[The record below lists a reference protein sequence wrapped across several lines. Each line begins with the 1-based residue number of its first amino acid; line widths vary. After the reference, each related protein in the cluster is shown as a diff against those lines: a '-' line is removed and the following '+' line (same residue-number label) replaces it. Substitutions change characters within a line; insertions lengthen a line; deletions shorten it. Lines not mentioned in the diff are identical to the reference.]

1 MSSALA
7 NPNFEIALLG
17 GGQLGKM
24 FLAEALRMDVGVRA
38 LDPDAEAPCR
48 WGVRRFEVGDFKDY
62 QTVLDFAR
70 GAQSAVIEIE
80 TVNVDALAQLESE
93 GVACF
98 PPSSALRII
107 QNKGAQKDFWA
118 THGIP
123 TSDFER
129 FESAAALKTA
139 VAEGRWTLPFVWKV
153 AQGGY
158 DGFGVSVLR
167 RPEDFEALPDQ
178 PCVAETLVE
187 IAEEIGVIV
196 ARHPDGSTA
205 VFPPVAMEFHPVANQ
220 VEFVVCPAPLPAEAL
235 AEAEKLALRVAT
247 SLGIF
252 GLLAVELFYTRDG
265 KWLVNEVAPR
275 PHNSGHLSIEGCE
288 TSQFEQLLRCATGL
302 PLGSTALRQ
311 PTVMANVVGAEGHR
325 GPVAYEGLDRALAV
339 PGTHLHLYGKTQT
352 RPFRKLGHWT
362 AVGHS
367 VDEARNRAAAA
378 RDALTA
384 VSAQP
389 QKL

>member
-48 WGVRRFEVGDFKDY
+48 WGVRRFAVGDFTDY
-62 QTVLDFAR
+62 ATVMEFAR
-70 GAQSAVIEIE
+70 GAQAAVIEIE
-80 TVNVDALAQLESE
+80 TVNVDALADLEAE
-93 GVACF
+93 GVRCF
-98 PPSSALRII
+98 PPAAALRTI

-118 THGIP
+118 ANGLP
-123 TSDFER
+123 TSHYER
-129 FESAAALKTA
+129 FDAASGLREA
-139 VAEGRWTLPFVWKV
+139 VDSGRWTLPLVWKL

-158 DGFGVSVLR
+158 DGFGVSVIRHRSELDGL
-167 RPEDFEALPDQ
+167 PEQ
-178 PCVAETLVE
+178 PC
-187 IAEEIGVIV
+187 IAESLVDIAQEIGVIV
-196 ARHPDGSTA
+196 ARHPDGSMAT
-205 VFPPVAMEFHPVANQ
+205 FPPVAMEFHPSANQ

-235 AEAEKLALRVAT
+235 AEAEELARRAA
-247 SLGIF
+247 SALGIL

-265 KWLVNEVAPR
+265 QWLINEVAPR
-275 PHNSGHLSIEGCE
+275 PHNSGHLTIEGCE

-311 PTVMANVVGAEGHR
+311 PTVMANVVGAEGHH
-325 GPVAYEGLDRALAV
+325 GPVAYEGLERALSV
-339 PGTHLHLYGKTQT
+339 PGTRLHLYGKSET

-362 AVGHS
+362 AVGKS
-367 VDEARNRAAAA
+367 LDEARSRAAAA
-378 RDALTA
+378 RNALTA
-384 VSAQP
+384 LSHSQS
-389 QKL
+389 